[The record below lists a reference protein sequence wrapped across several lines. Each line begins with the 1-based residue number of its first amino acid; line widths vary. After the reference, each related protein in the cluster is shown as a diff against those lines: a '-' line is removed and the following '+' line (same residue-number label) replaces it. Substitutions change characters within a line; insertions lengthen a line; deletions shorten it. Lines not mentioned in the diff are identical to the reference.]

1 MRCSLSSSTRKRPSG
16 SISSIWP
23 SMTKSSSFATRSGL
37 LEIHGRLFAA
47 PIRLQFIAE
56 ALVALERRHAGPFNG
71 GNVDEAVAG
80 AIFIRNEAIALVG
93 VEEFYGTN
101 RHECFLSRNL
111 FPAGQ
116 RVQQEPGSVEGKD
129 QLRSEEHKSELQ
141 SLMRTSSAVFCL
153 KKKNTQ

>member
-47 PIRLQFIAE
+47 PIRLPFIAE
-56 ALVALERRHAGPFNG
+56 ALVALERRHAAPFNG

-80 AIFIRNEAIALVG
+80 AIFIRTEAIDLVG

-101 RHECFLSRNL
+101 
-111 FPAGQ
+111 
-116 RVQQEPGSVEGKD
+116 QQEGCS
-129 QLRSEEHKSELQ
+129 LRNKFTDAQ
-141 SLMRTSSAVFCL
+141 
-153 KKKNTQ
+153 

>member
-93 VEEFYGTN
+93 VED
-101 RHECFLSRNL
+101 RKS
-111 FPAGQ
+111 
-116 RVQQEPGSVEGKD
+116 VVEGKSVSVRVD
-129 QLRSEEHKSELQ
+129 LGGGRII
-141 SLMRTSSAVFCL
+141 
-153 KKKNTQ
+153 

>member
-1 MRCSLSSSTRKRPSG
+1 MYVFFFKQKTAYEMRISDWSSDVCSSDL
-16 SISSIWP
+16 
-23 SMTKSSSFATRSGL
+23 
-37 LEIHGRLFAA
+37 LFAA

-101 RHECFLSRNL
+101 RHECFLSRNM

-129 QLRSEEHKSELQ
+129 QLGSINFRRRRRSRVHIGGLPRKCKLRQ
-141 SLMRTSSAVFCL
+141 PGGL
-153 KKKNTQ
+153 

>member
-56 ALVALERRHAGPFNG
+56 ALVALERRHAGPCNG
-71 GNVDEAVAG
+71 GKVEESVAG
-80 AIFIRNEAIALVG
+80 ATFIRDEDID
-93 VEEFYGTN
+93 
-101 RHECFLSRNL
+101 RK
-111 FPAGQ
+111 
-116 RVQQEPGSVEGKD
+116 SVV
-129 QLRSEEHKSELQ
+129 SEKSEQ
-141 SLMRTSSAVFCL
+141 VRDKFGWYRIL
-153 KKKNTQ
+153 KK

>member
-71 GNVDEAVAG
+71 GNVDEAV
-80 AIFIRNEAIALVG
+80 
-93 VEEFYGTN
+93 
-101 RHECFLSRNL
+101 
-111 FPAGQ
+111 
-116 RVQQEPGSVEGKD
+116 
-129 QLRSEEHKSELQ
+129 RSEEHTSELQ
-141 SLMRTSSAVFCL
+141 SLMRISYAVFCL
-153 KKKNTQ
+153 TKKT

>member
-56 ALVALERRHAGPFNG
+56 ALVALERRHAGP
-71 GNVDEAVAG
+71 
-80 AIFIRNEAIALVG
+80 
-93 VEEFYGTN
+93 
-101 RHECFLSRNL
+101 
-111 FPAGQ
+111 
-116 RVQQEPGSVEGKD
+116 
-129 QLRSEEHKSELQ
+129 RSEEHTSELQ
-141 SLMRTSSAVFCL
+141 SLMRISYAVFCL
-153 KKKNTQ
+153 KKKKTTKECQYKQLKQTTKT